1 MQLRLTELV
10 LLPNTLVSTVFSCFF
25 VYAYLMIHFWS
36 FIECFHLGSFLTLF
50 PQISAVESLILSFD
64 QVDIHPAMTSLI
76 VDEFSHAIDFYRNI
90 IGMRKV
96 YIST

>member
-1 MQLRLTELV
+1 M
-10 LLPNTLVSTVFSCFF
+10 
-25 VYAYLMIHFWS
+25 
-36 FIECFHLGSFLTLF
+36 
-50 PQISAVESLILSFD
+50 ESLIPSFD

-96 YIST
+96 FLFHLTGLMFRLSLDILLIL